1 MIRRNM
7 ILWIIGFRFGM
18 DCIVLDWGYV
28 WFSMVIMFSLNFY
41 TKISIHIL
49 TWKII
54 IG

>member
-7 ILWIIGFRFGM
+7 ILWFIGFRFG
-18 DCIVLDWGYV
+18 IHWVYV
-28 WFSMVIMFSLNFY
+28 WISMVMMFLLNFY

>member
-1 MIRRNM
+1 MIRRNL
-7 ILWIIGFRFGM
+7 IPWSIGFRFCM
-18 DCIVLDWGYV
+18 HWGYD

-54 IG
+54 I

>member
-7 ILWIIGFRFGM
+7 IPWSIGFRFSM
-18 DCIVLDWGYV
+18 EWGYV
-28 WFSMVIMFSLNFY
+28 WFSMVIIFSLNFY